1 MNSTL
6 TTSIA
11 FQDIWNST
19 SDVVSKYLIIILSY
33 MESIPGGSIIV
44 RYIKSSHKND
54 PIRTLFEIALLG
66 FAIKYFTTAKYE
78 RKKKDYVR
86 LNQNEIDDLIDD
98 WIPEPLVQSVE
109 SKESWQLDSIPVVK
123 GPIDTKVELIDTH
136 GAKILNFASNNF
148 LNFGVDSKVKKECSK
163 VIHSNGVGACGPPN
177 FYGNQD
183 IHIKLE
189 NDLASFF
196 GTESAVLYGQDF
208 CTAGSVLPSFLKRND
223 TVIADSSV
231 NVAIQKALIL
241 SRCDIYWYNHN
252 DLEHLEQIMKDL
264 NENVFKYEKPI
275 SRKFII
281 TEGLFMNLGDYPN
294 LPRLIELKKKYK
306 FRLFLDES
314 FSLGVLGK
322 TGKGLAEEF
331 NIERSEV
338 DITIGSM
345 ANAFC
350 SSGGFC
356 IGDRVMSYHQ
366 RIGSMAYCFSASL
379 PAYVARATSVGIQLI
394 KDSINEKNGE
404 SSILS
409 KLHGNNKTLFDLFS
423 KDSKISKLVEIKSCS
438 KSSILHLEINSQI
451 RSLLNLPTSYTG
463 TGSELAYR
471 IKKGIT
477 DKFIEE
483 LNNEELLLQKIID
496 EVKSQGILITRSR
509 FTYEQESLPLIPH
522 LKIHSNVDFDK
533 GDLIKAHDIISKII
547 VNNLD
552 GITLE
557 KFTKLAN
564 N

>member
-109 SKESWQLDSIPVVK
+109 SKESWQLDSIPIVK

-281 TEGLFMNLGDYPN
+281 TE
-294 LPRLIELKKKYK
+294 
-306 FRLFLDES
+306 DES

-409 KLHGNNKTLFDLFS
+409 KLHGNNKTLYDLFS

-471 IKKGIT
+471 IKK
-477 DKFIEE
+477 E